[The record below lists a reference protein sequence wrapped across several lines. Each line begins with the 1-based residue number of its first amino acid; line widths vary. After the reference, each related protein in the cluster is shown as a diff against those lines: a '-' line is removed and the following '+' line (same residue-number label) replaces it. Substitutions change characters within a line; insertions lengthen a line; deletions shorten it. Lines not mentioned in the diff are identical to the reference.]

1 MTLYRA
7 QAHHGRFLFG
17 SLAKGR
23 TLEEGHVGQIAV
35 WFGEPGQSREVKAIL
50 EQSHQRSELRRRAP
64 RGIPSSHDCA

>member
-23 TLEEGHVGQIAV
+23 ILEEVHVGQIAAVV
-35 WFGEPGQSREVKAIL
+35 WGTSTRQGGEGHSGTVSPVM
-50 EQSHQRSELRRRAP
+50 
-64 RGIPSSHDCA
+64 